1 MNKKLT
7 AKTQKLLPI
16 LSENETVFSSSIAIE
31 PPERDLVLKKGSVYT
46 AFDISS
52 PVPLNVSLITNV
64 INDVLYDS
72 YYHSENIS
80 PIQSLEKAIVNI
92 NDKVANLTAQ
102 AVSTQPPGAKQEGA
116 AEAGFNIVAGVL
128 WGNVLYMVQYGK
140 GKSFLMR
147 DGEIKEVSS
156 TSEGNFAVASGV
168 VKNGDVIVLNTEKFA
183 EKYPPEKLLDASL
196 SSNDMEPGFA
206 SIILKFTVDEEF
218 SEDEQID
225 FGVKADKKSGKLK
238 GVFQGPSDKAKK
250 KQKEQSIQSLVDE
263 PVVPASQNMVQ
274 PSASASIASTPVS
287 TIQPPSTPQPA
298 PQPVEQPM
306 PQTQTIAQQ
315 NAPIVM
321 QTTPSAQ
328 GIRPK
333 NKLRAK
339 KERQKDQPNIKL
351 RSERGGRRIN
361 TKTLTIVAA
370 ILLAFSVFITLLV
383 RNNRTNSDQQS
394 QGQNQAGSSLFVPK
408 EFNKKETT
416 EPPVAQDQPKPEVK
430 EEAPTDQDAANKIA
444 RVNAEPFYDLKLADE
459 NAVPSEIVT
468 FTNTLVVTDSA
479 SGKVFTSDIA
489 TPKFVAEEQA
499 FLGINSTLNYDGK
512 LNFAD
517 KESYKVY
524 DLGTSAVES
533 TYDVKTTLAS
543 RYLGN
548 IYSIEGGKIIKYI
561 TSGDEITSST
571 WGEDASLT
579 GAKNITVA
587 YSIYVVSGQND
598 LVVFTQGEKTNFSIT
613 GLDTPLN
620 KVTDMAVD
628 VNFDYI
634 YLADAGNNRVVVL
647 DTKGNFVKQL
657 KANDNVS
664 WSDIK
669 SIAVNADETKMYLL
683 NGSKVFEI
691 NLATANPPA
700 IAGPT
705 LPDADSTADTTAADT
720 TAEDG
725 TADTF
730 VTD

>member
-7 AKTQKLLPI
+7 AKTQKLIPI
-16 LSENETVFSSSIAIE
+16 LGENETVFSSSIAIE
-31 PPERDLVLKKGSVYT
+31 PPERDLVLKKGSIYT
-46 AFDISS
+46 AFDVSS
-52 PVPLNVSLITNV
+52 PVPLNVPLITNV

-156 TSEGNFAVASGV
+156 TSEGNFSVASGV

-206 SIILKFTVDEEF
+206 SIILKFSVDEEF

-238 GVFQGPSDKAKK
+238 GVFQGPSEKAKK

-263 PVVPASQNMVQ
+263 PFMPASQNMVQ
-274 PSASASIASTPVS
+274 PTAQPSMSSMPAAAPMPAPTPAP
-287 TIQPPSTPQPA
+287 TPTPQPVA
-298 PQPVEQPM
+298 PQ
-306 PQTQTIAQQ
+306 PQTQTIAQPD
-315 NAPIVM
+315 APIVM
-321 QTTPSAQ
+321 QTTPSSR
-328 GIRPK
+328 GIKPK
-333 NKLRAK
+333 IKLRAK
-339 KERQKDQPNIKL
+339 KEIQKDQPNIKL
-351 RSERGGRRIN
+351 RSERGKKIN
-361 TKTLTIVAA
+361 TKTLTIAAA
-370 ILLAFSVFITLLV
+370 ILLTFSVFITLLV
-383 RNNRTNSDQQS
+383 RNNRANSDQQGE
-394 QGQNQAGSSLFVPK
+394 GQNQTGSSLFVPK
-408 EFNKKETT
+408 EFNKKETP

-430 EEAPTDQDAANKIA
+430 EEVLTDQDAVNKIA
-444 RVNAEPFYDLKLADE
+444 RVNAQPFYDLKLADE
-459 NAVPSEIVT
+459 NAVPSDIVA
-468 FTNTLVVTDSA
+468 FANTLAVTDKS
-479 SGKVFTSDIA
+479 SGKIFASDIN
-489 TPKFVAEEQA
+489 TPKFVAKEQA
-499 FLGINSTLNYDGK
+499 FLGINSAINYDGK

-517 KESYKVY
+517 NESYKVY
-524 DLGTSAVES
+524 DLGTSAVTD
-533 TYDVKTTLAS
+533 TYDVKTSLAS

-548 IYSIEGGKIIKYI
+548 IYSIEGGKIIKYV

-587 YSIYVVSGQND
+587 YSIYVVSAQNE

-613 GLDTPLN
+613 GLDTPLSN
-620 KVTDMAVD
+620 ITDLAVD

-647 DTKGNFVKQL
+647 DTKGKFVKQL
-657 KANDNVS
+657 KADDNTS

-669 SIAVNADETKMYLL
+669 SITVNADETKMYLL
-683 NGSKVFEI
+683 NGSKVYEI
-691 NLATANPPA
+691 DLTTANPPA
-700 IAGPT
+700 IAGPA
-705 LPDADSTADTTAADT
+705 LPDADSTADTTDT
-720 TAEDG
+720 VETDG
-725 TADTF
+725 TAE
-730 VTD
+730 